1 MAKITKILRG
11 GIGSR
16 SRLAH
21 PRSLG
26 FLRSLTVRDVGCQTV
41 GFGPL
46 RAVVWCAGAAWCG
59 APEVR

>member
-16 SRLAH
+16 ERLAH

-26 FLRSLTVRDVGCQTV
+26 FLRSLTVCNVGCQTA
-41 GFGPL
+41 GFRGCE
-46 RAVVWCAGAAWCG
+46 AVRWVAGAACRG
-59 APEVR
+59 VPEAR